1 MRINI
6 SGGLIETTPNKKVLG
21 SIGDHIDHP
30 NPNPATPRF
39 AATVMLVRDSK
50 MNPTKYQITDGEMPG
65 EFPTG
70 QEIEVF
76 MLRRV
81 KSMAFVPD
89 AVVFPGG
96 RVDDR
101 DSNPSLPWV
110 GPTPAQWADYMS
122 VTEDIARRVVV
133 AAAREVFEECGVL
146 LAGTSED
153 SLVNDL
159 SDPTYQDDRAALVAH
174 ELSFAD
180 MLIKRGLVLR
190 TDLLGLVSNWCTP
203 EFEPKRYDT
212 FFFSALMPEGQKA
225 DDKTSESQISDW
237 VTPAYAIRE
246 SDRGHWLVVP
256 PTVYNLTSIA
266 SSPSAEEFVSSRRKL
281 QKIMLHPS
289 RKENGEIVL
298 QCQLNKAK

>member
-6 SGGLIETTPNKKVLG
+6 SGGLIETTPNKKVLE

-50 MNPTKYQITDGEMPG
+50 TNPTKYQITDGEMPG

-110 GPTPAQWADYMS
+110 GPTPAQWAEYMS
-122 VTEDIARRVVV
+122 VTEDISRMVVV
-133 AAAREVFEECGVL
+133 AAALEVFEECGVL
-146 LAGTSED
+146 LAGPSED

-237 VTPAYAIRE
+237 VTPAYAIRD

-281 QKIMLHPS
+281 QKIMFHPS

-298 QCQLNKAK
+298 QCQLDKAK

>member
-1 MRINI
+1 
-6 SGGLIETTPNKKVLG
+6 
-21 SIGDHIDHP
+21 
-30 NPNPATPRF
+30 
-39 AATVMLVRDSK
+39 MLVRDSK
-50 MNPTKYQITDGEMPG
+50 TNPTKYQITDGEMPG

-110 GPTPAQWADYMS
+110 GPTPAQWAEYMS

-146 LAGTSED
+146 LAGPSED

-281 QKIMLHPS
+281 QKIMFHPS

-298 QCQLNKAK
+298 QCQLDKAK

>member
-6 SGGLIETTPNKKVLG
+6 SGGLIETTRNKKVLE

-50 MNPTKYQITDGEMPG
+50 TNPTKYQITDGEMPG

-110 GPTPAQWADYMS
+110 GPTPAQWAEYMS

-146 LAGTSED
+146 LAGPSED

-174 ELSFAD
+174 ELSLAD

-281 QKIMLHPS
+281 QKIMFHPS

-298 QCQLNKAK
+298 QCQLDKVK

>member
-6 SGGLIETTPNKKVLG
+6 SGGLIETTPNKKVLE
-21 SIGDHIDHP
+21 SIGSHIDEP
-30 NPNPATPRF
+30 NPNPSTPRF

-50 MNPTKYQITDGEMPG
+50 DHPTKYMITDDKLPED
-65 EFPTG
+65 FPTG

-81 KSMAFVPD
+81 KTMAFVPD

-101 DSNPSLPWV
+101 DSNPDLPWV
-110 GPTPAQWADYMS
+110 GPTPAQWAEYMS
-122 VTEDIARRVVV
+122 VTEEVARRVVV

-146 LAGTSED
+146 LAGPSED
-153 SLVNDL
+153 ELVSDL
-159 SDPTYQDDRAALVAH
+159 SDPTYQQDRDALVAH

-180 MLIKRGLVLR
+180 MLIKRELVLR

-212 FFFSALMPEGQKA
+212 FFFSALMPENQEA

-237 VTPAYAIRE
+237 VTPAYAMRE
-246 SDRGHWLVVP
+246 SDEDRWLVVP
-256 PTVYNLTSIA
+256 PTVYNLTAIA
-266 SSPSAEEFVSSRRKL
+266 SASSAEEFVSSRRKL
-281 QKIMLHPS
+281 QKIMFEP
-289 RKENGEIVL
+289 KKNEKGEVVL
-298 QCQLNKAK
+298 QCQLNK